1 MKKTFS
7 RKQKFNIIC
16 KVISYTLATFGI
28 LLTLGSVGA
37 LECNNIPISQF
48 VLQLIV
54 GCFSVFLAL
63 YISGVRQYVTG
74 DYIAKDEYDYD

>member
-7 RKQKFNIIC
+7 RKQKFNIVC
-16 KVISYTLATFGI
+16 KVISYTLATFGV
-28 LLTLGSVGA
+28 LLAIGSVGA
-37 LECNNIPISQF
+37 LEWDNISISQF
-48 VLQLIV
+48 VLQFII

-74 DYIAKDEYDYD
+74 DYIVDIED